1 MSSPSLRPR
10 ADATDVLEPIRVI
23 LVDDDALAR
32 RAVRSVLEGDGMVVV
47 AETGSG
53 RESVEL
59 AAYHRPDVV
68 LMDIVMPGF
77 DGIAATRKIVA
88 RAPEVHVVMLTSGD
102 DVDVAMA
109 TLRAGAAGYL
119 SKELDA
125 DGLVRALRAVVMG
138 QPAVP
143 RRYVAALLDR
153 VRSSPEHGVGL
164 RPVRSDL
171 TSREWEVVDLLCQN
185 RSTRE
190 IARELVLSSETVRSH
205 VKSILRKLG
214 VRSRAE
220 AVIAAERLRSEAGTR
235 SRET

>member
-1 MSSPSLRPR
+1 MTSPSLHPR
-10 ADATDVLEPIRVI
+10 AGATDVLDPIRVI

-32 RAVRSVLEGDGMVVV
+32 RAVRAVLEGDGMVVV

-59 AAYHRPDVV
+59 AIYHRPDVV
-68 LMDIVMPGF
+68 VMDIVMPGF
-77 DGIAATRKIVA
+77 DGLAATREIVA

-102 DVDVAMA
+102 DADVAVA

-143 RRYVAALLDR
+143 RRYVGALVDR
-153 VRSSPEHGVGL
+153 VRSRDRKS
-164 RPVRSDL
+164 
-171 TSREWEVVDLLCQN
+171 VV
-185 RSTRE
+185 
-190 IARELVLSSETVRSH
+190 
-205 VKSILRKLG
+205 
-214 VRSRAE
+214 
-220 AVIAAERLRSEAGTR
+220 
-235 SRET
+235 